1 MSTENWRRPLL
12 VFCVIAACACANKQ
26 VTYHDPRMDFG
37 QIQSAAVL
45 PFENLTTERAAAD
58 RVRDVFTTMLQ
69 ATGGLYVLPPG
80 EVNRGAQRTGLENPL
95 APTAEEVVA
104 LASNVGVDAVITGV
118 LREYGSVR
126 SGTSSANIISV
137 SVQLFEAE
145 TGKIVWSGE
154 STKGGISAANRFF
167 GSGGKPMNAV
177 TQEAIAEALSYR
189 DDAAN
194 PNVR

>member
-1 MSTENWRRPLL
+1 MGTERWTRALL
-12 VFCVIAACACANKQ
+12 LLALVAACSCAKQQ

-37 QIQSAAVL
+37 QIQTVAVL

-80 EVNRGAQRTGLENPL
+80 EVNRGIQRTAVESPS
-95 APTAEEVVA
+95 APTAEEIVA
-104 LASNVGVDAVITGV
+104 LASNVGVDSVVTGV

-145 TGKIVWSGE
+145 TGTIVWSGE

-177 TQEAIAEALSYR
+177 TQEAI
-189 DDAAN
+189 DDLLDQLFK
-194 PNVR
+194 